1 MRSAL
6 TNIPKN
12 PEYPFSY
19 EYNPLLYKGRI
30 AYRDLYFLDEVLE
43 GMVLYK
49 QNFRGFC
56 VRKRP
61 QRLLTLRPFFVR
73 FF

>member
-6 TNIPKN
+6 TNILKN
-12 PEYPFSY
+12 RGF
-19 EYNPLLYKGRI
+19 N
-30 AYRDLYFLDEVLE
+30 RDLYSLDEVLE

-56 VRKRP
+56 VRKGP